1 MKLGVTSAPLPTHID
16 ETVQAIEKLRSEHRE
31 AATTL
36 QRTVNFVID
45 FLGRPPAAVTL
56 AAGLLAWIALNLIAA
71 ETGRR
76 ALDPPPFAWLSI
88 FVSVAALLMAV
99 LILGAQ
105 RHATQLAARRDHLT
119 LQLAL
124 VSEQKTAKII
134 ALLEEMRRDNPQ
146 IANRVDVAAAA
157 MSKPSDPS
165 AALDAFTEAGNA
177 GKA

>member
-1 MKLGVTSAPLPTHID
+1 VTSSSLPTHID

-31 AATTL
+31 SATTL
-36 QRTVNFVID
+36 QRSVNFVID

-56 AAGLLAWIALNLIAA
+56 AVGLTAWVVLNLA
-71 ETGRR
+71 EVKVGRP

-99 LILGAQ
+99 LILAAQ

-124 VSEQKTAKII
+124 VSEQKSAKII
-134 ALLEEMRRDNPQ
+134 ALLEEMRCDNPQ
-146 IANRVDVAAAA
+146 IANRIDTAAAA
-157 MSKPSDPS
+157 MSRPSDPT
-165 AALDAFTEAGNA
+165 AALDAFSQAGNA
-177 GKA
+177 GKTP